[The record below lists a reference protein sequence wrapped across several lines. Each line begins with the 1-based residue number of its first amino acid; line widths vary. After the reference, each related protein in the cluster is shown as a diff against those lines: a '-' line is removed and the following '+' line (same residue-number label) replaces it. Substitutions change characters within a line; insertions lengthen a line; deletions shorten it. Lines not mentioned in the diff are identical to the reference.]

1 MGRQMPQA
9 PVHRRIGANGRGRL
23 PCTEKQAGASQP
35 FSRQA
40 GVQLAAELRRRFG
53 LTSAE
58 ELSRRQASETI
69 DGLKGR
75 VGD

>member
-1 MGRQMPQA
+1 M
-9 PVHRRIGANGRGRL
+9 
-23 PCTEKQAGASQP
+23 
-35 FSRQA
+35 
-40 GVQLAAELRRRFG
+40 QLAAELRRRFG